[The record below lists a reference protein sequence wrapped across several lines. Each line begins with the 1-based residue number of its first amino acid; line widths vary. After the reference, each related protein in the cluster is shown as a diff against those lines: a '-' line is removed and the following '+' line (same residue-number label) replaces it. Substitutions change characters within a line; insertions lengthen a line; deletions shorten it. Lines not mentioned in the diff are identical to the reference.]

1 MKSEK
6 SEGSLMGSIGGFDY
20 LSKSI
25 GMDIE

>member
-6 SEGSLMGSIGGFDY
+6 SEGSLMGSIGGIDY